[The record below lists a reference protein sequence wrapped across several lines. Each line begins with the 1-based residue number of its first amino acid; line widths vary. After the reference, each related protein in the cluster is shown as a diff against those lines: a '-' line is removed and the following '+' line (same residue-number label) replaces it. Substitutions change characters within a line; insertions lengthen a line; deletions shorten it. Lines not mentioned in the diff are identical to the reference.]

1 MSRQK
6 KCILIGRS
14 GSGKTTLS
22 QALHEAQIS
31 YDKTQTVKHDGWLID
46 TPGEYIENA
55 VFGGAVAVYAYESDI
70 VGLLL
75 AANEPYSLYSPNIT
89 SMANREVIGVVTKI
103 DRPDANP
110 ERAARWLRN
119 SGCKKIF
126 FISSKT
132 GEGIQEL
139 KEYLQQKT

>member
-1 MSRQK
+1 MK

-22 QALHEAQIS
+22 QALHDAQLN

-46 TPGEYIENA
+46 TPGEYIENTA
-55 VFGGAVAVYAYESDI
+55 FGGAVAVYAYESDI

-75 AANEPYSLYSPNIT
+75 AANEPYSLFSPNIT
-89 SMANREVIGVVTKI
+89 SMANREVIGIVTKI
-103 DRPDANP
+103 DRPDAVP
-110 ERAARWLRN
+110 ERAAGWLRL

-126 FISSKT
+126 YISSKT
-132 GEGIQEL
+132 GEGIGEL